1 MTFSPNW
8 LGSERTGNAI
18 TADDHFTTKDK
29 NSTVPT
35 SNPDDTKPPDTIPIT
50 PSPTALAVTENL
62 KKTHTNSPRMRRLSM
77 GR

>member
-35 SNPDDTKPPDTIPIT
+35 SNPDDTKQPDTIPIT